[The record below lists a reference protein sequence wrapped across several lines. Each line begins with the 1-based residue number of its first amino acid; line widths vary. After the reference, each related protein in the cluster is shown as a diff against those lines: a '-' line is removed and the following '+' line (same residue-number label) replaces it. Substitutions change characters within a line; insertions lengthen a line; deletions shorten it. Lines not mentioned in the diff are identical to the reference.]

1 MVCTFPFLIEEFLKN
16 GYLSV
21 LLWLFD
27 KNYEIIIPGPK
38 EEDILIA
45 EEISASGKSLSD
57 S

>member
-1 MVCTFPFLIEEFLKN
+1 MKN
-16 GYLSV
+16 AYLSV